1 MHSRIRIFLALSL
14 ALAAGPAAAQPG
26 LGACMMGETRT
37 ARGGYYELE
46 YGLVIHQWIDRATC
60 GSCDGVMML
69 RTVELQ
75 VFQVPPPP
83 PTPSIEIPATVSVIG
98 WKGSPEC
105 PVPDESVVI
114 VPPRALTFVV
124 PPRAGPTPFP
134 YFARATFSPNPQF
147 ESAGFLKVEFPVA
160 PSGSI
165 PVVPERV
172 ITLDCPQCRQYQTS
186 AFQHRNLHD
195 ACDNTDAP
203 VNGTTAPYAL
213 RARGDCVWVTPSRR
227 TSWGEVKSFY
237 R

>member
-1 MHSRIRIFLALSL
+1 MHSRIRILLALSL
-14 ALAAGPAAAQPG
+14 ALTAGPAAAQPG

-37 ARGGYYELE
+37 ARGGYLELE

-60 GSCDGVMML
+60 GSCDGAIML
-69 RTVELQ
+69 KTIELQ
-75 VFQVPPPP
+75 VWLPPLA
-83 PTPSIEIPATVSVIG
+83 PSIEIPATFSVIG

-114 VPPRALTFVV
+114 VPPRAITFVV
-124 PPRAGPTPFP
+124 PSPTRFP
-134 YFARATFSPNPQF
+134 EFARAPLSPNPQF

-172 ITLDCPQCRQYQTS
+172 VMLDCPQCRQYQTS
-186 AFQHRNLHD
+186 AFQHRNMHD
-195 ACDNTDAP
+195 ACDQTDAP
-203 VNGTTAPYAL
+203 VNGSTSPYAL
-213 RARGDCVWVTPSRR
+213 RARGDCVCVTPSRR

>member
-1 MHSRIRIFLALSL
+1 MHSRIRVFLALAL
-14 ALAAGPAAAQPG
+14 ALAAGPAASQPG

-46 YGLVIHQWIDRATC
+46 KGLVIHQWIDRATC

-69 RTVELQ
+69 RTVE
-75 VFQVPPPP
+75 FQVLREL
-83 PTPSIEIPATVSVIG
+83 PTPTQSIEIPATVSVIG
-98 WKGSPEC
+98 WKGSAEC

-114 VPPRALTFVV
+114 VPPRAITFVV
-124 PPRAGPTPFP
+124 PYPTGFP
-134 YFARATFSPNPQF
+134 EFARAPLSPNAQF
-147 ESAGFLKVEFPVA
+147 ESTGFLKVEFPVA

-172 ITLDCPQCRQYQTS
+172 GILDCPQCRQYQTS
-186 AFQHRNLHD
+186 TFQHRNLHD
-195 ACDNTDAP
+195 ACDNTDAA
-203 VNGTTAPYAL
+203 VNGSTSPYAL

>member
-1 MHSRIRIFLALSL
+1 MRSRIRIFLALSL
-14 ALAAGPAAAQPG
+14 ALTAEPAAAQPG

-75 VFQVPPPP
+75 VWLP
-83 PTPSIEIPATVSVIG
+83 PTSPSIEIPATVSVIG
-98 WKGSPEC
+98 WKGNPEC

-114 VPPRALTFVV
+114 VPPRAITFVV
-124 PPRAGPTPFP
+124 PSPTRFP
-134 YFARATFSPNPQF
+134 EFARAPLSPNPQF

-165 PVVPERV
+165 PVVPER
-172 ITLDCPQCRQYQTS
+172 IFSSLDCPPCRQYQTS
-186 AFQHRNLHD
+186 AFQHRNMHD

-203 VNGTTAPYAL
+203 VNGSTGPYAL
-213 RARGDCVWVTPSRR
+213 RARGDCLFGVTASRR

>member
-14 ALAAGPAAAQPG
+14 ALTAGPAAAQPG

-69 RTVELQ
+69 RTVE
-75 VFQVPPPP
+75 FQVWLPPL
-83 PTPSIEIPATVSVIG
+83 TPSIEIPATVSVIG

-114 VPPRALTFVV
+114 VPPRAITFVV
-124 PPRAGPTPFP
+124 PSPKGFP
-134 YFARATFSPNPQF
+134 WFARAPLSPNPQF

-172 ITLDCPQCRQYQTS
+172 GILDCPQCRQYQTS
-186 AFQHRNLHD
+186 AFQHRNMHD
-195 ACDNTDAP
+195 ACDNTDAA
-203 VNGTTAPYAL
+203 VNGSTSPYAL
-213 RARGDCVWVTPSRR
+213 RARGDCVFGVTASRR

>member
-1 MHSRIRIFLALSL
+1 MRSRIRIFLALSL
-14 ALAAGPAAAQPG
+14 VLTAGPAAAQPG

-37 ARGGYYELE
+37 AKGGYFEFE

-60 GSCDGVMML
+60 GSCDGVMTL

-75 VFQVPPPP
+75 VLRELPP
-83 PTPSIEIPATVSVIG
+83 PTPSFEIPATVSVIG

-114 VPPRALTFVV
+114 VPPRAITFVV
-124 PPRAGPTPFP
+124 PSQANPTS
-134 YFARATFSPNPQF
+134 YTEFARAPLSPNPQF
-147 ESAGFLKVEFPVA
+147 ESVGFLKVEFPVA

-172 ITLDCPQCRQYQTS
+172 GILDCPQCRQYQTS
-186 AFQHRNLHD
+186 AFQHRNMHD
-195 ACDNTDAP
+195 ACDQTDAP
-203 VNGTTAPYAL
+203 VNGSTSPYAL
-213 RARGDCVWVTPSRR
+213 RARADCVWVTPSRR

>member
-1 MHSRIRIFLALSL
+1 MHSRIRILLALSL
-14 ALAAGPAAAQPG
+14 ALTAGPAAAQPG

-75 VFQVPPPP
+75 VWLPPQ
-83 PTPSIEIPATVSVIG
+83 TPSIEIPATVSVIG

-114 VPPRALTFVV
+114 VPPRAITFVV
-124 PPRAGPTPFP
+124 PSPKAFP
-134 YFARATFSPNPQF
+134 WFARAPLSPNPQF

-172 ITLDCPQCRQYQTS
+172 YSLDCPQCRQYQTS
-186 AFQHRNLHD
+186 AFQHRNMHD

-203 VNGTTAPYAL
+203 VNGSTSPYAL
-213 RARGDCVWVTPSRR
+213 RARGDCVFGVTASRR